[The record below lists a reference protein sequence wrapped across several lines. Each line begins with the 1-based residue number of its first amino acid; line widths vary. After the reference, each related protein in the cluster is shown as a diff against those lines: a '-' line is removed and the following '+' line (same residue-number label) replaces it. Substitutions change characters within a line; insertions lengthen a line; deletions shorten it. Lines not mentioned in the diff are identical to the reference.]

1 MSMTL
6 MLALGSC
13 RDRADT
19 FPGGEPGL
27 RALDQAAVGD
37 EAGTSRLAARRA
49 PGSAF
54 VTRHE

>member
-1 MSMTL
+1 